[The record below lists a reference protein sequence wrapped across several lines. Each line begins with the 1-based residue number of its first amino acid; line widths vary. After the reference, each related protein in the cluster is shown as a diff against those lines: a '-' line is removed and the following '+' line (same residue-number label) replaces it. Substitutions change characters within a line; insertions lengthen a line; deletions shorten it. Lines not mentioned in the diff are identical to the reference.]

1 MDHLEAIVEIK
12 NVVRQ
17 SVIDT
22 LIKVADEKCLEKSLV
37 KQGSNDVYDKDSRDV
52 FGYQIRPNTDLF
64 KLILSEIERLYI
76 FYKGKFPFMQS
87 VKLSQIDLLKYEEG
101 GKFTTHIDHNT
112 LLPRSLSIIINLN
125 EDYEGGALVFT
136 DQKKNIIK
144 KLNLNKGSIVFFPS
158 NFLYPHGIEPVTK
171 GKRYSIVSWLQ

>member
-37 KQGSNDVYDKDSRDV
+37 QQGPNEVYDKNSRDV
-52 FGYQIRPNTDLF
+52 FGYQIRPDTDLF

-76 FYKGKFPFMQS
+76 FYKSKFPFMQS

-101 GKFTTHIDHNT
+101 RKFTTHIDHNT
-112 LLPRSLSIIINLN
+112 LLPRSLSII
-125 EDYEGGALVFT
+125 
-136 DQKKNIIK
+136 DQKKQIIK
-144 KLNLNKGSIVFFPS
+144 KLNLDKGSIVFFPS

-171 GKRYSIVSWLQ
+171 GKRYSIVAWLQ